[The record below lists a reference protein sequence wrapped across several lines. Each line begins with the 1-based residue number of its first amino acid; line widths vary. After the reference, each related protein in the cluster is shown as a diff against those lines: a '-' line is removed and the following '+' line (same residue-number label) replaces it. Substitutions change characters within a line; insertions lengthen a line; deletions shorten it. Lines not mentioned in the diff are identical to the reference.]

1 MSLPKFQAIIHDKR
15 LTEKVNRVHNFTAF
29 PLNWIFRYIRPGVW
43 ANLSSVSHFGSTM
56 KVVRFL
62 VLTLLLFEA
71 AARGQKAD
79 KKCSQK
85 ADDGTCTQWDLPK
98 SRQKRVVSLPNQ
110 SSLTMQSR
118 LIVPQPPVGLYIV
131 WVRVRFFI
139 RSMFTEAQAS
149 WVYGKISLFVP
160 PAAASKF
167 SLFSIKIR

>member
-1 MSLPKFQAIIHDKR
+1 
-15 LTEKVNRVHNFTAF
+15 
-29 PLNWIFRYIRPGVW
+29 
-43 ANLSSVSHFGSTM
+43 M

-85 ADDGTCTQWDLPK
+85 ADDGTCTQSDLPK
-98 SRQKRVVSLPNQ
+98 SRQKRVVTLPNQ

-139 RSMFTEAQAS
+139 RSMFTEAQPS
-149 WVYGKISLFVP
+149 
-160 PAAASKF
+160 
-167 SLFSIKIR
+167 